1 MSSSYEIVEFQTA
14 YALDENGEEIQIE
27 YITLPSEGHEEIIIP
42 ESSEENDVNQQQHLH
57 NNHHLQQQHQQQ
69 QQHQHLQQ
77 IAGGQDAIVV
87 DDSDKSECISISS
100 AESVETE
107 IVYEHRCCFCYELFQ
122 NIKELKAHVKI
133 HKQVPPHERKVVLN
147 KCGICGI
154 CFSHHEDL
162 EFHKELHYS
171 FDVSKRHRCFYCA
184 ETFSNPLDIYNHNVN
199 YLNYFLTKKILII
212 FFLLNRKKCIRNSV
226 LIAHFVR
233 IVL

>member
-42 ESSEENDVNQQQHLH
+42 ESQEENDHQQQHLH
-57 NNHHLQQQHQQQ
+57 NNHHLQQQLQ
-69 QQHQHLQQ
+69 QQHQQPQQ
-77 IAGGQDAIVV
+77 HQKVGGQDAIVI

-100 AESVETE
+100 AEDVETE

-122 NIKELKAHVKI
+122 NIKELKAHVRV
-133 HKQVPPHERKVVLN
+133 HKQVPPHERKVILN
-147 KCGICGI
+147 KCGVCGI
-154 CFSHHEDL
+154 CFSHQEDL

-184 ETFSNPLDIYNHNVN
+184 ETFSNPLDIYNHNVS
-199 YLNYFLTKKILII
+199 YLKQI
-212 FFLLNRKKCIRNSV
+212 FFFRKQKKYNFFFFI
-226 LIAHFVR
+226 
-233 IVL
+233 

>member
-27 YITLPSEGHEEIIIP
+27 YITLPSQEGHDEIIIP
-42 ESSEENDVNQQQHLH
+42 ESQEENDVESQQQH
-57 NNHHLQQQHQQQ
+57 HQQQ
-69 QQHQHLQQ
+69 QQIHHHHQQQLQQQQHHQ
-77 IAGGQDAIVV
+77 IAGGQDAIVI

-100 AESVETE
+100 AEDVETE
-107 IVYEHRCCFCYELFQ
+107 IIYEHRCCFCYELFQ
-122 NIKELKAHVKI
+122 NIKELKAHVKV
-133 HKQVPPHERKVVLN
+133 HKQVPPHERKVILN

-154 CFSHHEDL
+154 CFSHQEDL

-199 YLNYFLTKKILII
+199 FLN
-212 FFLLNRKKCIRNSV
+212 
-226 LIAHFVR
+226 FV
-233 IVL
+233 